1 MDCGLNREKLRV
13 SLEKEIGRTGTFRS
27 RPLDRDLRDQ
37 VCCALDLIRAV
48 ASRSGDQEGFGRA
61 ERRRWSPESSSAAA
75 LRRRWPISAF
85 PGSIRPGFGS
95 RAVYATR
102 VMHLG
107 TQLGSGR
114 TATASVATAAGL
126 LGGAHR
132 GCTFSPFWVRLW
144 AGFCLGAITR
154 DGEPFWANWMAD
166 WAWVVACGGA
176 GRPWVAGV
184 PHSST

>member
-1 MDCGLNREKLRV
+1 MLCSRSNQSRCLQ
-13 SLEKEIGRTGTFRS
+13 IGRPGG
-27 RPLDRDLRDQ
+27 L
-37 VCCALDLIRAV
+37 
-48 ASRSGDQEGFGRA
+48 GRA
-61 ERRRWSPESSSAAA
+61 GRRRWSPESSSAAA

-132 GCTFSPFWVRLW
+132 SCAFSPLRVRLW
-144 AGFCLGAITR
+144 ARFGLGASTR
-154 DGEPFWANWMAD
+154 DGEPFWANWAAD
-166 WAWVVACGGA
+166 WGSVVACGGA

>member
-1 MDCGLNREKLRV
+1 MQKPEG
-13 SLEKEIGRTGTFRS
+13 SLAKWPGRSGTFRY

-126 LGGAHR
+126 LSGAHR
-132 GCTFSPFWVRLW
+132 GYTFSPFRVRLW
-144 AGFCLGAITR
+144 AGFFLGASTR
-154 DGEPFWANWMAD
+154 DGEPFWANWVAD
-166 WAWVVACGGA
+166 WGSVVACGGA

-184 PHSST
+184 THAST